1 MSYKGSRMTGTSRVF
16 PCPDPNA
23 PIPIPTKIFSSSTIV
38 EKMMLNCSGHS
49 TLQDIV
55 NLDLSNRRI
64 STLDPAVFSR
74 MSSLVDLNLTNNRL
88 TGFPL
93 SLGLRHL
100 KKLNC
105 NTNLLKSVQTLEQ
118 FPNVEE
124 LHIENNELTVADQY
138 IAVYMLPKLKVLNG
152 KEVDLRETILNM
164 EETLQEQ
171 VHILWAE
178 SCAPLLKDPMSKAEI
193 QMLEQQFIELLKT
206 QVQFGPDALTDFTH
220 HMLTVLAEK
229 CVRQMTAHL
238 RKIAEPG
245 TPISKVQIVVRN
257 EAGAS
262 AHRAHMSNGNA
273 AALAKS
279 VEKRQLQAQAS
290 GVQEPAQKKAK
301 AVQAGVSPKGKVPK
315 TSAKRKMIEAQK
327 MQDTGVVEGAE
338 EEPKPEIKAEE
349 VVDEVDEE
357 MESQGSNQ
365 ECGIAYEP
373 VHLLRCHSVDN
384 DPTDCKTN
392 VWKCAFEPNP
402 EIEGASK
409 WTVATCGSNQVC
421 VIDCNSG
428 KVLKKYQHTREKEEF
443 YCIAWTKLSVITD
456 LHRRPT
462 TVLAAGGVRGSIKLL
477 HTTQLLCYAEIK
489 IAKAK
494 PVNCLLFHPKR
505 PTWLFCGSEDIT
517 VIDIGVPHGP
527 DLKTRHKKLFTLEA
541 PGRCLGLVICPKSNF
556 LMAGC
561 DNGCYGWD
569 LDVKGPIAKT
579 EKTHSV
585 EFLLPSKARLMG
597 DEEEVIEDSGE
608 KEGDMIDGLALLKND
623 LIASKV
629 ACDGAIHVWSLSK
642 SRKRQVPGSKEVTI
656 DPHYTLEWCDSDSV
670 YLDIGTWPGCG
681 VLVSGDDQGEVWVY
695 DVSKKVHSKNRKPV
709 KPSQLLPWPEN
720 NEQEIEEEEEDTKIK
735 EISDQEAEAILKQQE
750 AEAGIKQQ
758 EEDPEAIKQQEEE
771 VEAKPAEEMAQEQS
785 TAESAVAQ
793 VLEEVVSQVVGDDG
807 KEESVVA
814 QESAEEPKEEEKP
827 MEIPVEDGQKEVA
840 EVAMEVVAET
850 APMVVS
856 EIEVVVEEKA
866 KEEEEAVESSKAAET
881 EQEKVE
887 EAEIAEA
894 TSEDKDAKMEE
905 GEEKV
910 GDEVEVTTP
919 QKRGRGRPKKVLNAT
934 EEAAKQAKEEAAKQA
949 KAEREA
955 TPGTPR
961 GRGRPKKVASPGASP
976 RVSSGD
982 KDSEKPQRDS
992 SPRAAATSSA
1002 AQTARARREAKI
1014 QEAAKQEA
1022 AKKSKSAKIKAVKA
1036 EKKLEEKAKKRAEA
1050 EKAKAEKAQAK
1061 ADNARARAEIAE
1073 LRQSLKKSKG
1083 AEELMNLADSEDRI
1097 IVNDVAISSDCKF
1110 IVSVT
1115 NKNLICVWQ
1124 RV

>member
-16 PCPDPNA
+16 PCPDPDA
-23 PIPIPTKIFSSSTIV
+23 PPVIPTKIFSSSTIV
-38 EKMMLNCSGHS
+38 EKMMLNCSGCS

-55 NLDLSNRRI
+55 HLDLSNRRI

-105 NTNLLKSVQTLEQ
+105 NSNLLKSVHTLEQ
-118 FPNVEE
+118 FPSVEE

-178 SCAPLLKDPMSKAEI
+178 SCAPLLKDPMSRAEV
-193 QMLEQQFIELLKT
+193 QMLEQQFIELLKN

-257 EAGAS
+257 ETGGSAS
-262 AHRAHMSNGNA
+262 KAISNGSA

-279 VEKRQLQAQAS
+279 VEKRQNQAQS
-290 GVQEPAQKKAK
+290 SEQEPAQKKAK
-301 AVQAGVSPKGKVPK
+301 AVQGGATPKGKVPK
-315 TSAKRKMIEAQK
+315 TSAKKKMIEAQK
-327 MQDTGVVEGAE
+327 RQEAGVVDADDDTKPEVKE
-338 EEPKPEIKAEE
+338 EEE
-349 VVDEVDEE
+349 VDDEDEE
-357 MESQGSNQ
+357 MESQDSNQ

-402 EIEGASK
+402 EIDGASK

-443 YCIAWTKLSVITD
+443 YCIAWTKLSVITEQQ
-456 LHRRPT
+456 RRPT
-462 TVLAAGGVRGSIKLL
+462 TVLAAGGVRGTIKLL

-489 IAKAK
+489 CEKKGK

-517 VIDIGVPHGP
+517 VIDIGIPQGA

-569 LDVKGPIAKT
+569 IDVKGPMSKR
-579 EKTHSV
+579 EKSHNV

-597 DEEEVIEDSGE
+597 DEEEEMEDDSE
-608 KEGDMIDGLALLKND
+608 KEGDMIDGLALLRND

-656 DPHYTLEWCDSDSV
+656 NPHYTLEWCDSDSV

-695 DVSKKVHSKNRKPV
+695 DVSKKWNTKIKKPV

-720 NEQEIEEEEEDTKIK
+720 NEQEMEEEEEPKVK
-735 EISDQEAEAILKQQE
+735 EISDQEAEAILKQRE
-750 AEAGIKQQ
+750 AEEAAG
-758 EEDPEAIKQQEEE
+758 KQQEEE
-771 VEAKPAEEMAQEQS
+771 VKTEEKAQEQS
-785 TAESAVAQ
+785 SDATVEKQETAESAVAQ
-793 VLEEVVSQVVGDDG
+793 VLEEVVTQVVGNDER
-807 KEESVVA
+807 EEAVVV
-814 QESAEEPKEEEKP
+814 QEPADQQKGET
-827 MEIPVEDGQKEVA
+827 PVDGQEVN
-840 EVAMEVVAET
+840 AET
-850 APMVVS
+850 AKEAAEAAPKDTN
-856 EIEVVVEEKA
+856 EGEVAEEKA
-866 KEEEEAVESSKAAET
+866 KEEEVADSSKAAES
-881 EQEKVE
+881 EQEKTEEADKAEAKENDQDAKVE
-887 EAEIAEA
+887 EV
-894 TSEDKDAKMEE
+894 
-905 GEEKV
+905 EEKV
-910 GDEVEVTTP
+910 GNEAAEP
-919 QKRGRGRPKKVLNAT
+919 QKRGRGRPRKYVSS
-934 EEAAKQAKEEAAKQA
+934 EAPKEKPPS
-949 KAEREA
+949 
-955 TPGTPR
+955 TPSGTPSTPSGTPR
-961 GRGRPKKVASPGASP
+961 GRGRPRKTSITND
-976 RVSSGD
+976 D
-982 KDSEKPQRDS
+982 KDSEKQRDQT
-992 SPRAAATSSA
+992 PRAAAPGSA

-1014 QEAAKQEA
+1014 QEAAKK
-1022 AKKSKSAKIKAVKA
+1022 AKLAQIKA
-1036 EKKLEEKAKKRAEA
+1036 EKKLEEKARKKAEA
-1050 EKAKAEKAQAK
+1050 EQAKAEKAKLKAENAK
-1061 ADNARARAEIAE
+1061 ARAEIAE

-1083 AEELMNLADSEDRI
+1083 AEELILADSEDRI

>member
-1 MSYKGSRMTGTSRVF
+1 MTGTSRVF

-23 PIPIPTKIFSSSTIV
+23 PPVVPTKIFSSSTIV
-38 EKMMLNCSGHS
+38 EKMMLNCSGCS

-105 NTNLLKSVQTLEQ
+105 NSNLLKSVQTLEQ

-193 QMLEQQFIELLKT
+193 QMLEQQFIELLKN
-206 QVQFGPDALTDFTH
+206 QVQFGPDALKDFTH

-238 RKIAEPG
+238 RKISEPG
-245 TPISKVQIVVRN
+245 TPISKVQIFVR
-257 EAGAS
+257 EDPVHG
-262 AHRAHMSNGNA
+262 HRSMSNGNA
-273 AALAKS
+273 SQLAKA
-279 VEKRQLQAQAS
+279 VEKRQLLAQAQAS
-290 GVQEPAQKKAK
+290 GEQEPSPKKAK
-301 AVQAGVSPKGKVPK
+301 PVPNATPKTKVPK

-327 MQDTGVVEGAE
+327 IGDSGEDASVDAANATISATPVMTEVKE
-338 EEPKPEIKAEE
+338 E
-349 VVDEVDEE
+349 EE
-357 MESQGSNQ
+357 MEVEENQDASQ

-384 DPTDCKTN
+384 DPTDAKTN

-402 EIEGASK
+402 DIEGASK

-428 KVLKKYQHTREKEEF
+428 KVLKKYQHTKEKEEF
-443 YCIAWTKLSVITD
+443 YCIAWTKLGIITET
-456 LHRRPT
+456 HRKPT
-462 TVLAAGGVRGSIKLL
+462 TILAAGGIKGSIKLL
-477 HTTQLLCYAEIK
+477 HTTQLLCYSEIK
-489 IAKAK
+489 CEKRGR

-505 PTWLFCGSEDIT
+505 PNWLFCGSEDIT
-517 VIDIGVPHGP
+517 VIDIGIPHGP
-527 DLKTRHKKLFTLEA
+527 DLKCRHKKLFVLEA

-561 DNGCYGWD
+561 DNGCYGWE
-569 LDVKGPIAKT
+569 LDFKGPASKR
-579 EKTHSV
+579 EKEHSV
-585 EFLLPSKARLMG
+585 EFLLPSKARLLG
-597 DEEEVIEDSGE
+597 DEEEVMDDDGE

-629 ACDGAIHVWSLSK
+629 ACDGAIHVWSLSQ
-642 SRKRQVPGSKEVTI
+642 SRKQQQPGSKEVTI
-656 DPHYTLEWCDSDSV
+656 NPHYTLEWCDSDSV

-695 DVSKKVHSKNRKPV
+695 DVSKKIKSKNKKTV

-720 NEQEIEEEEEDTKIK
+720 NEQDMKEEEEKEQTVTDEKIV
-735 EISDQEAEAILKQQE
+735 EVT
-750 AEAGIKQQ
+750 
-758 EEDPEAIKQQEEE
+758 EEE
-771 VEAKPAEEMAQEQS
+771 ARAIEQREESEVAPAAEIKDSDVAEQEKVVAQEQS
-785 TAESAVAQ
+785 NEAKDVVELSGTAESAVAQ
-793 VLEEVVSQVVGDDG
+793 VLEEVVSMVVGEDG
-807 KEESVVA
+807 KD
-814 QESAEEPKEEEKP
+814 EEEKQ
-827 MEIPVEDGQKEVA
+827 VDGEKGE
-840 EVAMEVVAET
+840 EEK
-850 APMVVS
+850 
-856 EIEVVVEEKA
+856 EVVVEEEKEVVIEEKEVDQKEVQDGEVEQKETTEA
-866 KEEEEAVESSKAAET
+866 AEGEAEVKDKVEEEETEKEAEKT
-881 EQEKVE
+881 EEKLEEEEVKEQEEEKVE
-887 EAEIAEA
+887 TAAE
-894 TSEDKDAKMEE
+894 
-905 GEEKV
+905 EEKV
-910 GDEVEVTTP
+910 EAAAAEEKVEAVAEEIP
-919 QKRGRGRPKKVLNAT
+919 QKKGRGRPKKVLT
-934 EEAAKQAKEEAAKQA
+934 EVEEESRVAKEKRLAAMG
-949 KAEREA
+949 
-955 TPGTPR
+955 PGPR
-961 GRGRPKKVASPGASP
+961 GRGRPRKPPAEDDD
-976 RVSSGD
+976 VS
-982 KDSEKPQRDS
+982 EERS
-992 SPRAAATSSA
+992 STPTSSA

-1014 QEAAKQEA
+1014 QEANKQKAAVSKQKSDKASLA
-1022 AKKSKSAKIKAVKA
+1022 AK
-1036 EKKLEEKAKKRAEA
+1036 L
-1050 EKAKAEKAQAK
+1050 KAEKAEKIKAEKAEKQAAADKAKEEKARMKAEMAK
-1061 ADNARARAEIAE
+1061 AKAEIAE
-1073 LRQSLKKSKG
+1073 LRQSLKKPKKG
-1083 AEELMNLADSEDRI
+1083 AEDVLNLADSEDRI